1 MLAILSKVLER
12 YVHTSMYEYLVKHN
26 LMSIHQSG
34 FHPHLYCDRA
44 LIKLVDTLVTNMDN
58 GLISGL
64 NLIDY
69 H

>member
-1 MLAILSKVLER
+1 
-12 YVHTSMYEYLVKHN
+12 MYEYLIKHN
-26 LMSIHQSG
+26 LMSIHQSE
-34 FHPHLYCDRA
+34 FHSHLYCDRA